1 MFTGIIEN
9 LGKLEKTNGVAFV
22 FSAELDFCNKLK
34 KGTSVSINGVCLTV
48 VKKPNKKSFLVEI
61 MPETQE
67 KTMLGKLK
75 PKDIVN
81 FELPATVNTFLSGHV
96 VQGHVDGVGTVQ
108 TIEKDGNSHLLKIK
122 TPSDVLEFV
131 VKKGSVA
138 INGISFT
145 IISVDKKFF
154 TVGIIPFTWEK
165 TMLHNIK
172 IGDSI
177 NIETDVLGK
186 YLKKFLG
193 K

>member
-9 LGKLEKTNGVAFV
+9 LGKLEKTNGVSFV
-22 FSAELDFCNKLK
+22 FSADQSFCNKLK
-34 KGTSVSINGVCLTV
+34 KGTSVSINGVCLTI
-48 VKKPNKKSFLVEI
+48 VKKPSKKSFLVEI
-61 MPETQE
+61 MPETQK

-75 PKDIVN
+75 IKDTVN

-108 TIEKDGNSHLLKIK
+108 TIESDGNSHLLKIK
-122 TPSDVLEFV
+122 APGDVLEFV

-145 IISVDKKFF
+145 VISVDTKFF

-165 TMLHNIK
+165 TMLHDIK

-177 NIETDVLGK
+177 NIETDILGK
-186 YLKKFLG
+186 YLKKFLE